1 MIRRLFANG
10 VRHTAAIILAAF
22 WLSTLVT
29 LIVLGYRSGG
39 SASDAWGYWQTGV
52 FLLVT
57 LPMWIVFARWAFRP
71 ERRLG
76 PQVDDDDTE
85 PAERPRHAG
94 LSGEQEPPGR
104 W

>member
-1 MIRRLFANG
+1 MIRRLFARG
-10 VRHTAAIILAAF
+10 MLHTAVIILGVF

-29 LIVLGYRSGG
+29 LIVLGNRSGG
-39 SASDAWGYWQTGV
+39 SPDDAWGYWQTGV

-57 LPMWIVFARWAFRP
+57 LPMWFVFARWAFRR

-76 PQVDDDDTE
+76 PQVDDDCAE
-85 PAERPRHAG
+85 AAERPRHAG
-94 LSGEQEPPGR
+94 LSGQQEPPER